1 MFSLKVTHAHS
12 WEMLSTKDSIFQLAV
27 EDLAWGSFLLHRNHY
42 EQVSLCSNQSG
53 NKTERP
59 DDEALSNLKSTATNV
74 VHCPW
79 KGLISHC

>member
-59 DDEALSNLKSTATNV
+59 DDEALSLTSNLLPLMWFIVLGKA
-74 VHCPW
+74 
-79 KGLISHC
+79 